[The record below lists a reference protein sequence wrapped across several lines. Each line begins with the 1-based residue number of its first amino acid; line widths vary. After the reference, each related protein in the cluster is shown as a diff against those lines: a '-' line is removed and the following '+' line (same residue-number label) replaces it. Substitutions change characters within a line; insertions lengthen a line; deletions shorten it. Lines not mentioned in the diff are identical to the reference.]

1 MSTACKQESCTV
13 GETGTCLHNLDPA
26 TCPDRIKEKSGLS
39 PDVAAETAPLQEP
52 PKNPRFPLSLTLT
65 PPQMRE
71 LMAARYCRLIGIL
84 GAPDAGKTAALVSLY
99 LLLARD
105 KLADIRF
112 ADSRTLMSFDEISA
126 GARRWNE
133 GKLPEQLT
141 AHTESKD
148 ERSAG
153 FLHLRLKP
161 EGQEPVD
168 ILLPDLPGEWTTS
181 LLENGRVDRLQF
193 LKGADIVWL
202 MIDGNQLS
210 APDMRQWTL
219 HRAKLLM
226 QRLAALVVPTPP
238 VILVVTRRDKTGID
252 TATLD
257 ELKSEAKATG
267 LTMTVAPIASFADEG
282 EVEPG
287 TGIRELVL
295 ASIQSPTKEHP
306 FWPDSA
312 SPSKDQRAMLRFK
325 VEGAA

>member
-13 GETGTCLHNLDPA
+13 GETDTCLLNLDP
-26 TCPDRIKEKSGLS
+26 CPHRIKVEGGLS
-39 PDVAAETAPLQEP
+39 PDVTAETAPLREP
-52 PKNPRFPLSLTLT
+52 PKNPRFPLSLTLM
-65 PPQMRE
+65 PSQMRE

-84 GAPDAGKTAALVSLY
+84 GAPDAGKTAVLVSLY

-105 KLADIRF
+105 KLADIHF

-148 ERSAG
+148 DRSAG

-161 EGQEPVD
+161 DGQEPVD

-202 MIDGNQLS
+202 IIDGNQLS
-210 APDMRQWTL
+210 APEKRQWTL
-219 HRAKLLM
+219 HRTKLLM
-226 QRLAALVVPTPP
+226 QRLAALVAPTPP
-238 VILVVTRRDKTGID
+238 VILVITRRDKTEID

-257 ELKSEAKATG
+257 ELMSEAKATG

-295 ASIQSPTKEHP
+295 ASIQPPTEERP

-312 SPSKDQRAMLRFK
+312 PPSKDQRALLRFK
-325 VEGAA
+325 VEGTV